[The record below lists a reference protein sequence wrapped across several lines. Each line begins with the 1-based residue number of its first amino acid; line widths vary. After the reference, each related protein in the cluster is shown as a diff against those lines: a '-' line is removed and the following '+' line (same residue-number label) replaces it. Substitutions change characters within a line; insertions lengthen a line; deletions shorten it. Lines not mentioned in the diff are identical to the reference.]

1 MTGWGCLCTLS
12 HDFEHIIRHRR
23 LKSQGFH
30 DSCVEPEL
38 EFRVRS
44 ILGFKAMAGARVI
57 LDGIEIVHMLRTQ
70 QAKYASDGQL
80 SLANRF
86 ERLCA

>member
-1 MTGWGCLCTLS
+1 
-12 HDFEHIIRHRR
+12 
-23 LKSQGFH
+23 
-30 DSCVEPEL
+30 
-38 EFRVRS
+38 
-44 ILGFKAMAGARVI
+44 MAGARVI